1 MRVLTAS
8 RSCHI
13 KLFNMLRLGQ
23 VVLDVPDRPLVT
35 LEGLRRLVGEATK
48 WLSSDVIH
56 GLLTLAVR
64 DMAGVR
70 LFDSLLLD
78 YCQPAQLS
86 KNIRRACGGSATKL
100 IVPWNERQGHW
111 SLLCLDLIAMTAVFY
126 DSLDGSVS
134 ERMRSFCA
142 AAFGKRWR
150 GVIEKMP
157 SQQQDDA
164 HNSGVFVVVNAVH
177 WVRTGAV
184 PKAYEVT
191 ARTRLALTR
200 AWLFGEAPCVD
211 RLR

>member
-1 MRVLTAS
+1 
-8 RSCHI
+8 
-13 KLFNMLRLGQ
+13 
-23 VVLDVPDRPLVT
+23 
-35 LEGLRRLVGEATK
+35 LVGEATK

-64 DMAGVR
+64 DIAGVR

-100 IVPWNERQGHW
+100 VVPWNERQGHW
-111 SLLCLDLIAMTAVFY
+111 SLLCLDLISLTAVFY

-157 SQQQDDA
+157 LQQQDDA
-164 HNSGVFVVVNAVH
+164 HNCVVFVVINAVH
-177 WVRTGAV
+177 WMRIGAV
-184 PKAYEVT
+184 PEAYEVT
-191 ARTRLALTR
+191 ALTRLALAR
-200 AWLFGEAPCVD
+200 AWLLGGSVSVELQLQTAS
-211 RLR
+211 